1 MRWSTPLFVSTSLLA
16 IVASGCENGTASDP
30 IPVYEAS
37 TPEGGTTFMV
47 TPPVRDAAS
56 EGAVASD
63 GGVVDSAKD
72 ASVGTMTDASVDA
85 RGDVT
90 VTSDAHAEATSGD
103 AASGSSDAKPLETGV
118 KDTGVAKETG
128 VAQDSSVADGAASA
142 GAPVCMM
149 TGTANEG
156 WYTSTGTL
164 ICTVTCAGLT
174 ATCERVGTASQG
186 WYTTSG
192 HGCPPLSTEIEK
204 DPTCQ

>member
-1 MRWSTPLFVSTSLLA
+1 MRWSTPLFVSTCLLA

-56 EGAVASD
+56 ESAVASD
-63 GGVVDSAKD
+63 GGVDSAKD
-72 ASVGTMTDASVDA
+72 AVVDASGDA
-85 RGDVT
+85 LGDVT
-90 VTSDAHAEATSGD
+90 VMSDAHAEATNGD
-103 AASGSSDAKPLETGV
+103 AAHDAIGSSDAKPLETGV
-118 KDTGVAKETG
+118 KDAGVPK
-128 VAQDSSVADGAASA
+128 DSSVASDSSTTDGAASA

-174 ATCERVGTASQG
+174 ATCERVGTSSQG

-192 HGCPPLSTEIEK
+192 HGCPPHATEIEN